1 MTQYLDTMCS
11 FSGFIKSYVNISGI
25 DPSIAVDEINY
36 PEYLPPDYTQE
47 SRKLDVAAERLRR
60 HGERDARLMVERAK
74 ELYDELFG
82 RKRPLVVPM
91 TVSCRN
97 GQLSIALKTV
107 PPEYGE
113 QAVCFRRELERYW
126 EFLTLDILSIHA
138 PEDVL

>member
-1 MTQYLDTMCS
+1 MTQRISTMCS
-11 FSGFIKSYVNISGI
+11 FPGPIKSYVNISGV

-36 PEYLPPDYTQE
+36 PEYSDYTQE
-47 SRKLDVAAERLRR
+47 SSKLDVAAERLRR
-60 HGERDARLMVERAK
+60 YGERDAQLMVKRAK

-82 RKRPLVVPM
+82 RKRPPVVPM

-113 QAVCFRRELERYW
+113 QAVCFRRKLEQYW
-126 EFLTLDILSIHA
+126 EFLTFDILSIHA

>member
-1 MTQYLDTMCS
+1 MTQHISTMCS
-11 FSGFIKSYVNISGI
+11 FSGFIKSHVNISGV
-25 DPSIAVDEINY
+25 DSSIAVDEINY
-36 PEYLPPDYTQE
+36 PEE

-60 HGERDARLMVERAK
+60 YGERDAQLMVKKAK

-82 RKRPLVVPM
+82 RKHPLVVPM

-97 GQLSIALKTV
+97 GQLSIVLKTV

-113 QAVCFRRELERYW
+113 QAVCFRRKLERYW
-126 EFLTLDILSIHA
+126 EFLTFDVLSIHA